1 MNRSLFLA
9 AAAAVAAA
17 MPHHAHAHAIAGD
30 RTFPVTLTID
40 DPGVADEASIPT
52 YTWNPQQKGQ
62 PTIRI
67 NDLGF
72 EYDKRIT
79 DAFALSVNGDYDI
92 VKQNGDKTLTGW
104 DNFVLTAKYRVYVSA
119 EHEFIASIGVVQEL
133 GGTGAYNIADTD
145 GTTTPTFYF
154 GKGLGDLPADMG
166 WARPLAVTGELQ
178 YQISDHQKRNS
189 FSTDPITGL
198 SITNT
203 AHAPNFFLWGG
214 SVQYSLP
221 YMQAQVK
228 DYGFPDWVNNLIPI
242 VEFSFST
249 PATRGYGIGPQGII
263 SPGIIYLSHTW
274 QVGIEALIPVNKA
287 SGSNVGL
294 IAQFHVF
301 LDDIFPNSIG
311 KPIFGGQ

>member
-17 MPHHAHAHAIAGD
+17 MPHHAQAHAIAGD

-228 DYGFPDWVNNLIPI
+228 DYGLPTFIGNLVPV
-242 VEFSFST
+242 VEVTWSSPAST
-249 PATRGYGIGPQGII
+249 PSTQGTTWTVAPGVIYMAHWGEIGM
-263 SPGIIYLSHTW
+263 
-274 QVGIEALIPVNKA
+274 EALIPANRA
-287 SGSNVGL
+287 AGTTVGVAAL
-294 IAQFHVF
+294 VHLFF
-301 LDDIFPNSIG
+301 DDMFPNSLG
-311 KPIFGGQ
+311 KPLYQ